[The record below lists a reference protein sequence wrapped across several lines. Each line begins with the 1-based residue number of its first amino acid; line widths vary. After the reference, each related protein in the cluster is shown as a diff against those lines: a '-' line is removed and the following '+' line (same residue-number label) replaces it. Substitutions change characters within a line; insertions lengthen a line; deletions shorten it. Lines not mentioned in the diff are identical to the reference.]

1 MELDAEAF
9 GGKVGIVFFDM
20 NEEAVEQETDNI
32 PMHVREIQLEDGRYM
47 IFFTFGDE
55 EQEADV

>member
-1 MELDAEAF
+1 
-9 GGKVGIVFFDM
+9 M
-20 NEEAVEQETDNI
+20 NEEAREQETDNI

-55 EQEADV
+55 EREADV